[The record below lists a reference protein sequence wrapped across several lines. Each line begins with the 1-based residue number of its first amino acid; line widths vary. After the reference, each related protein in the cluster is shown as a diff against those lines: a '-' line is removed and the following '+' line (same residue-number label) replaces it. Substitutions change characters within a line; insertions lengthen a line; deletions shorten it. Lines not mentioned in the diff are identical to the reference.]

1 MTRPRGRRAVSA
13 WTKRGSSPRVPWLV
27 FANDDVR
34 VFAYES
40 QAAWRRR
47 AAHLDATRALRD
59 EAQYCVGDD
68 VATLALVYELASQHL
83 AQAQAVDRAALAA
96 YDQNS
101 NALSTVQGTAE
112 DAAAASSP
120 AGSSGTQG
128 SVGAPLFRADEKPAF
143 PRASFDGPSSATAAV
158 VAAERALERRSS
170 YGQMA
175 FSKPNALTIGASFAN
190 TTTAWSDAGI
200 SPREILLAASGL
212 WHRVRF
218 HEDVTT
224 AHMRRGTIRSA
235 ILSASSLSIAAAA
248 WAEISKELRRAFGK
262 RHPRLVEQM
271 ALANEDGKNLIV
283 RSAAWSLT
291 ISRLVLNLGDVAPP
305 FLTAEGALARDRRS
319 PLHHA
324 RRAFLGVELKW
335 PFDAIAA
342 SASAFQIAESNA
354 AREADEL
361 LPSAFLG
368 HRLAD
373 GARDDVF
380 LGDGEETRRTTKK
393 NARRRRGMASCFGE
407 GEFAERAVPG
417 AHGVDAALRRA
428 VRSLFAH
435 VEVDH
440 EKDHRLAETGRGTGK
455 DASTRG
461 GSLSRGGS
469 TRGGVDESNPFSV
482 PAIAIP
488 GGVSRDS
495 RETIGVEN
503 SSISPLCEMRAG
515 IGDALQ
521 YAAQIYPRSSKAERK
536 FAQAELAYAVAE
548 NVALA
553 AVFAGRP
560 AFAAAAVVRLA
571 KCFASAPEP
580 APTDAATLLCL
591 NAAIMP
597 EGDNRE
603 RALRRAEEI
612 LDADAQEH
620 AKSNRAAFA
629 EAPVERV
636 MAATASRK
644 AFQGT
649 VRNASETTN
658 TGSVSLG
665 VFAKRALGGKRVQ
678 FTETPPSPR
687 AGTALVARA
696 MALCARGD
704 WFAARGAAAAAAAL
718 LEKPGASDLRLCDV
732 ARVLG
737 AAAEAHLGHW
747 ESCAASAKA
756 IAHDREYHGELGPWV
771 LALRMASLTA
781 AFEYATAARTWRDA
795 LRRVPFSAVPLGA
808 AAYADASFAD
818 ATFVNRRGASSEGL
832 KSSSRT
838 DVGHRNNRG
847 QPAAHFDVILEDKPL
862 RTPPPV
868 SNDPRGRLGPSSL
881 GGASS
886 RDFPAYVCCRAFAA
900 QALWS
905 AGERAE
911 AIILL
916 EQVCGDQL
924 VRLKASTH
932 CLLPAAALAAG
943 ETAARACRVGA
954 FEKKT
959 GRRLLAETHAF
970 LERAANV
977 TPFAEDLAARL
988 REVAPV
994 GYL

>member
-1 MTRPRGRRAVSA
+1 
-13 WTKRGSSPRVPWLV
+13 
-27 FANDDVR
+27 
-34 VFAYES
+34 
-40 QAAWRRR
+40 
-47 AAHLDATRALRD
+47 
-59 EAQYCVGDD
+59 
-68 VATLALVYELASQHL
+68 
-83 AQAQAVDRAALAA
+83 
-96 YDQNS
+96 
-101 NALSTVQGTAE
+101 
-112 DAAAASSP
+112 
-120 AGSSGTQG
+120 
-128 SVGAPLFRADEKPAF
+128 
-143 PRASFDGPSSATAAV
+143 
-158 VAAERALERRSS
+158 
-170 YGQMA
+170 MA

-190 TTTAWSDAGI
+190 TATAWSDAGI

-342 SASAFQIAESNA
+342 SGSAFQIAESNA

-380 LGDGEETRRTTKK
+380 LGDGQESKSATKK

-482 PAIAIP
+482 PATAIP

-548 NVALA
+548 NVAIA

-560 AFAAAAVVRLA
+560 GVR
-571 KCFASAPEP
+571 
-580 APTDAATLLCL
+580 
-591 NAAIMP
+591 
-597 EGDNRE
+597 
-603 RALRRAEEI
+603 RRGGGSFGEV
-612 LDADAQEH
+612 
-620 AKSNRAAFA
+620 F
-629 EAPVERV
+629 RV
-636 MAATASRK
+636 S
-644 AFQGT
+644 
-649 VRNASETTN
+649 
-658 TGSVSLG
+658 
-665 VFAKRALGGKRVQ
+665 
-678 FTETPPSPR
+678 
-687 AGTALVARA
+687 AGTLADGCRDAPQSVRRHH
-696 MALCARGD
+696 ARG
-704 WFAARGAAAAAAAL
+704 R
-718 LEKPGASDLRLCDV
+718 
-732 ARVLG
+732 
-737 AAAEAHLGHW
+737 
-747 ESCAASAKA
+747 
-756 IAHDREYHGELGPWV
+756 
-771 LALRMASLTA
+771 
-781 AFEYATAARTWRDA
+781 
-795 LRRVPFSAVPLGA
+795 
-808 AAYADASFAD
+808 
-818 ATFVNRRGASSEGL
+818 
-832 KSSSRT
+832 
-838 DVGHRNNRG
+838 
-847 QPAAHFDVILEDKPL
+847 
-862 RTPPPV
+862 
-868 SNDPRGRLGPSSL
+868 
-881 GGASS
+881 
-886 RDFPAYVCCRAFAA
+886 
-900 QALWS
+900 
-905 AGERAE
+905 
-911 AIILL
+911 
-916 EQVCGDQL
+916 
-924 VRLKASTH
+924 
-932 CLLPAAALAAG
+932 
-943 ETAARACRVGA
+943 
-954 FEKKT
+954 
-959 GRRLLAETHAF
+959 
-970 LERAANV
+970 
-977 TPFAEDLAARL
+977 
-988 REVAPV
+988 
-994 GYL
+994 